1 MAVAQIALEGI
12 DMTAESMPQI
22 QSSIDNGDADITI
35 EGITE
40 QTILRYFETLN
51 AEDFEACAALFA
63 ADGVMY
69 PPFETGLV
77 GAEAI
82 ATYLQQEAQGMKL
95 EPREGISNSIE
106 NDCLEVQVAGK
117 VQTSLFGVNVSW
129 LFVLNQQ
136 RQIFST
142 KIKLLASPQELL
154 NMRK

>member
-1 MAVAQIALEGI
+1 MAVAEIALEGI

-22 QSSIDNGDADITI
+22 QSSIDSSNADITI

-40 QTILRYFETLN
+40 PTILRYFETLN

-69 PPFETGLV
+69 PPFETGIV
-77 GAEAI
+77 GSEAI
-82 ATYLQQEAQGMKL
+82 ANYLHQEAQGMKL
-95 EPREGISNSIE
+95 EPREGISKSIE

-136 RQIFST
+136 REIFST

-154 NMRK
+154 NIRR

>member
-1 MAVAQIALEGI
+1 
-12 DMTAESMPQI
+12 MTAESMPQI
-22 QSSIDNGDADITI
+22 QSSIDSSDADITI

-40 QTILRYFETLN
+40 PTILRYFETLN

-69 PPFETGLV
+69 PPFETGIV
-77 GAEAI
+77 GSLAI
-82 ATYLQQEAQGMKL
+82 ANYLHQEAQGMKL
-95 EPREGISNSIE
+95 EPREGISKSIE

-136 RQIFST
+136 REIFST

-154 NMRK
+154 NIRR